1 MKLLELKD
9 KVWKAWKL
17 FNDASGVITQE
28 VTFVQ
33 DVKRFG
39 DRRYKATWIRALA
52 QFTAQASYESC
63 LDAYMLVLD
72 NFNFTTNR
80 WDYEYRHEILDAF
93 LAYPDALDLI
103 RTGLEQL
110 FSSEFAP
117 REREEA
123 DGFFE
128 LVEERSQQPG
138 RDGLPIRL
146 DWRLPSTS
154 SAA

>member
-17 FNDASGVITQE
+17 SNDASGVITQE
-28 VTFVQ
+28 ATFVQ

-39 DRRYKATWIRALA
+39 DRRYKVTWIKALV
-52 QFTAQASYESC
+52 QFTAQVSYESC

-72 NFNFTTNR
+72 TFNFTTDR

-93 LAYPDALDLI
+93 LTYPDGLDLI

-110 FSSEFAP
+110 YSSEFAP
-117 REREEA
+117 QEREDA
-123 DGFFE
+123 NGFFA

-138 RDGLPIRL
+138 RDCLPIRL
-146 DWRLPSTS
+146 DQRLPSS
-154 SAA
+154 SPAT